1 VLLLE
6 GRDFGEVFLA
16 GDREFRPL
24 FRCVNCLSSQELRA
38 LEQSRPAGFEDW
50 NGRRSKDNWEAL
62 SSWNIH
68 TSWKIAPAAGPGRPC
83 S

>member
-1 VLLLE
+1 MLLLE

-24 FRCVNCLSSQELRA
+24 FRCVNCLNSQEVRA
-38 LEQSRPAGFEDW
+38 LEQTRPAAFEDW
-50 NGRRSKDNWEAL
+50 SGRRAEGNWEAL